1 MEPLRLFVSH
11 NHTDDQ
17 FTAQLVRDLQRTGAQ
32 VWVDQDGL
40 RDGDII
46 QRINDALSHADW
58 LILVQTP
65 EAARSQYVNMEVGAA
80 LTRVM
85 NGLMQGVIPIIAKPC
100 DLREVPPL
108 WQTLRYY
115 DATQDYPGALTQLE
129 QALGL
134 DKAPPVSDSPISG
147 AGWSPVDLMR
157 LWSWISP
164 GARRVVGEIAR
175 RPEGYPVQEMLDRL
189 GFNGPTL
196 GGYLTAWASGLRQ
209 FPRKSDPIVR
219 DTSTGQ
225 FRMRMD
231 TEIARTIRQLAQITA
246 GQ

>member
-1 MEPLRLFVSH
+1 MAPLRLFVSH

-17 FTAQLVRDLQRTGAQ
+17 FTEQLVRDLQRTGAQ

-46 QRINDALSHADW
+46 QRINDALSKADW

-65 EAARSQYVNMEVGAA
+65 DAAHSQYVNMEVGAA

-85 NGLMQGVIPIIAKPC
+85 SGFMQGVIPIIAKPC
-100 DLREVPPL
+100 DPRDVPPL

-115 DATQDYPGALTQLE
+115 DATRDYPGALTQLE

-134 DKAPPVSDSPISG
+134 DKAPPVTAGAASG
-147 AGWSPVDLMR
+147 TQWSPVDLMR

-164 GARRVVGEIAR
+164 GARRAIGEIAQ
-175 RPEGYPVQEMLDRL
+175 RPEGYPYRDVLHRL
-189 GFNGPTL
+189 GYDGPTL
-196 GGYLTAWASGLRQ
+196 GGYLTGWAFWLRQ
-209 FPRKSDPIVR
+209 FQGRPDPLVR
-219 DTSTGQ
+219 DSGTCQ
-225 FRMRMD
+225 CYRMD